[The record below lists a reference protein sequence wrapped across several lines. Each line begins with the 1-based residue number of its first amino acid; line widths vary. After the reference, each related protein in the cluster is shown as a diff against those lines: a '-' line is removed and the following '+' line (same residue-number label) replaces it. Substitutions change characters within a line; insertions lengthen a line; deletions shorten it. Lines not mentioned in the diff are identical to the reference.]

1 MDLGSI
7 MLIASSAIL
16 VGIFLSRPFF
26 ENKNGNGSPHVRA
39 AFHRGEHKRSSLLAE
54 KERILTAL
62 RDLDFDNQLGKI
74 PVEDYP
80 GERSELLQ
88 QGAAVLKQLDVL
100 DGKNPE
106 QTNGHSMEALVS
118 SRQVGSLSR
127 EENDALEDMI
137 ALHRNSHKDKAAG
150 FCPGCGKPVHKTD
163 QFCPRCG
170 RAI

>member
-7 MLIASSAIL
+7 MLIASSGIL
-16 VGIFLSRPFF
+16 VCILLSRPFF
-26 ENKNGNGSPHVRA
+26 VHNSGDANLRIRSAVQK
-39 AFHRGEHKRSSLLAE
+39 GEQEHSSLMAE

-74 PVEDYP
+74 PAEDYA
-80 GERSELLQ
+80 GQRSELLQ
-88 QGAAVLKQLDVL
+88 HGAGVLKQLDL
-100 DGKNPE
+100 LEGKNPE
-106 QTNGHSMEALVS
+106 QTNGQNKEVQVNN
-118 SRQVGSLSR
+118 RRVGSLSK
-127 EENDALEDMI
+127 EENDVLEDMI

>member
-7 MLIASSAIL
+7 MLIASSGIL
-16 VGIFLSRPFF
+16 VCIFLGRPFF
-26 ENKNGNGSPHVRA
+26 MYKNGNTNLRIRTAVHQ
-39 AFHRGEHKRSSLLAE
+39 GEQKHSSLLAE

-74 PVEDYP
+74 PAEDYA
-80 GERSELLQ
+80 GERSDLLQ

-100 DGKNPE
+100 EGKNPE
-106 QTNGHSMEALVS
+106 QTNGQSMEDLVS
-118 SRQVGSLSR
+118 NRRVGSLSK